1 MKSNKFT
8 RAFGKYLL
16 PVVILIA
23 GVLIVVFLLKTKPKS
38 KRQPPARQ
46 AKLVETISVDP
57 EDVTVKIYG
66 MGTVV
71 PARQFILRPQVSGK
85 IIEINPELIP
95 GGLLK
100 EGQKLLQIEP
110 DDYQLT
116 LKQRQNDLANAKSN
130 LEIEYGNQDI
140 AKQEYE
146 LLNDAVSENDKSLVL
161 RKPQLVSAQ
170 SSVETAQAQV
180 DQAELDLE
188 RTSIKTP
195 FNAVINEKYVELG
208 QMVSQATDLLALT
221 GIDEY
226 WVEVSIPVDKLKW
239 VKLPNESENNSS
251 QVNIYN
257 SSAWGNDSFRQGRV
271 LRLLPDLEESGR
283 MAKLLVSIKDPMEI
297 SNHQFPKKPLLLG
310 SYIRVEIMGK
320 VIKSAYVLDRSIM
333 HNGNE
338 VWLLDEQGT
347 LKIQPVKVIYK
358 NDNNIIISN
367 GISFKD
373 KIVTTDLSAPVEGM
387 MLRTLDAKN
396 NDTELGKSRSLS
408 KNKK

>member
-1 MKSNKFT
+1 MKSDKFT
-8 RAFGKYLL
+8 RAFVKYLL
-16 PVVILIA
+16 PVVILIT
-23 GVLIVVFLLKTKPKS
+23 GVLIIVFLLKTKPKS

-46 AKLVETISVDP
+46 AKLVETISVNP

-71 PARQFILRPQVSGK
+71 PARQVVLRPQVSGK

-95 GGLLK
+95 GGLFK
-100 EGQKLLQIEP
+100 KGQKLLQIEP
-110 DDYQLT
+110 DDYELT
-116 LKQRQNDLANAKSN
+116 LQQRQNDLASAKSN
-130 LEIEYGNQDI
+130 LEIEHGNQDI

-146 LLNDAVSENDKSLVL
+146 MLGNLISESDKSLVL

-170 SSVETAQAQV
+170 SNVETAQAKV
-180 DQAELDLE
+180 DQAKLDLE

-226 WVEVSIPVDKLKW
+226 WVETSIPVDKLKW
-239 VKLPNESENNSS
+239 VKVPNDNEDDGS
-251 QVNIYN
+251 QANIYN
-257 SSAWGNDSFRQGRV
+257 SSAWGNDSFRQGKV
-271 LRLLPDLEESGR
+271 LRLLPDLEKSGR

-297 SNHQFPKKPLLLG
+297 SHHQSPKKPLLLG
-310 SYIRVEIMGK
+310 SYVRVEIMGE
-320 VIKSAYVLDRSIM
+320 VIKSAYVLDRSII

-338 VWLLDEQGT
+338 VWLLDEKGT

-358 NDNNIIISN
+358 NDNKVIISN

-373 KIVTTDLSAPVEGM
+373 KIVTTDLSAPVKGM
-387 MLRTLDAKN
+387 LLRTADPEKNDA
-396 NDTELGKSRSLS
+396 EFSRSGS
-408 KNKK
+408 QPKNK